1 MLSFTNEELLA
12 LLQNRARYEDR
23 IAARAADRLA
33 TALDLLRRT
42 RTYPDAQERDE
53 IDAFLRLSN

>member
-1 MLSFTNEELLA
+1 MLRFTNDELVA
-12 LLQNRARYEDR
+12 LLHNRARFEDR

-42 RTYPDAQERDE
+42 RTYPEAGERAE
-53 IDAFLRLSN
+53 IEAFLKLSN